1 MSADNAMNGSM
12 TLPRSLYVHVPFC
25 RHRCGYCNFTLV
37 ANRDQWI
44 DRYVDAIESELNL
57 LLSHVEPPRL
67 ELDTLF
73 LGGGTPSHLN
83 PAQLSRLMDIIY
95 SRFSLNSN
103 AEISL
108 EANPSDIDASKV
120 ALLVEKGFTRISL
133 GVQSFNNDK
142 LKFLERDHSGAS
154 AQTAIEFCKDSFKSV
169 SVDLIFGSPGEDA
182 VAWQRDLDTLV
193 NLNPDHVSTYGLTIE
208 KGTAFWSRH
217 EKNEFSTLG
226 SDIEADLY
234 ALAIETLNNHG
245 IEQYEISNFARAG
258 HRCRHNEAYW
268 KSESFWALGPGAAS
282 FVDGVRRINHQSVS
296 HYLKKIESGT
306 LPVASKE
313 NFASLE
319 LAKDRL
325 VFGLRRLDGIDT
337 VAFESATGMTAEDVA
352 GEVLEKLT
360 GYGLIERT
368 QNTIRLT
375 KRGVMLYDSVAVE
388 LQ

>member
-1 MSADNAMNGSM
+1 MSVDIAMNGSM
-12 TLPRSLYVHVPFC
+12 PLPRSLYVHVPFC

-44 DRYVDAIESELNL
+44 DRYIDAIESEINL
-57 LLSHVEPPRL
+57 LLRDVDSPNL

-73 LGGGTPSHLN
+73 LGGGTPSHLS
-83 PAQLSRLMDIIY
+83 PAQLSRLMDNIC
-95 SRFSLNSN
+95 SKFSLDAN

-108 EANPSDIDASKV
+108 EANPSDIDAHKI
-120 ALLVEKGFTRISL
+120 ALLVELGFTRISL

-142 LKFLERDHSGAS
+142 LKFLERDHSGAL
-154 AQTAIEFCKDSFKSV
+154 AQTAIKLCKDNFKSV
-169 SVDLIFGSPGEDA
+169 SVDLIFGSPGEDID
-182 VAWQRDLDTLV
+182 AWQRDLDTLV
-193 NLNPDHVSTYGLTIE
+193 KLNPDHVSTYGLTIE

-234 ALAIETLNNHG
+234 ALAIETLNSHG

-258 HRCRHNEAYW
+258 HRCGHNEAYW

-282 FVDGVRRINHQSVS
+282 FVNGVRRINHQSVS
-296 HYLKKIESGT
+296 HYLKKIESGV
-306 LPVASKE
+306 LPVASE
-313 NFASLE
+313 ESLGSLE
-319 LAKDRL
+319 FAKDHL
-325 VFGLRRLDGIDT
+325 VFGLRRLDGIDF

-352 GEVLEKLT
+352 GDVLEKLI
-360 GYGLIERT
+360 GFGMIERT